1 MTIYDV
7 TMPISGGLPVWPGD
21 PPVIIETTS
30 GPGEPRVSRISMSS
44 HAGTHVDAPAH
55 FLRGALT
62 VDRLPLKVL
71 IGPAW
76 LADIPGEVAITAA
89 ALLDAGIPPGTER
102 LLVRTRN
109 PRGPVKPSHF
119 DVDFVGFTVDGADW
133 LLAQGVRLVG
143 IDAPSIEP
151 YISPGEPVHRA
162 LLAAEVI
169 LIEGLALA
177 GISDGAY
184 QMMCL
189 PLPLADGDGA
199 PARVILIRDGS

>member
-7 TMPISGGLPVWPGD
+7 TLPIASGLPVWPGD

-30 GPGEPRVSRISMSS
+30 GAGEPRVSHLSMSS

-55 FLRGALT
+55 FLPGALT

-76 LADIPGEVAITAA
+76 LADIRGETAISAA
-89 ALLDAGIPPGTER
+89 ALQEAGIPPDTER
-102 LLVRTRN
+102 LLVRTHHSQ
-109 PRGPVKPSHF
+109 GTVKPSHF
-119 DVDFVGFTVDGADW
+119 DVDFVGFKVDGAGW
-133 LLAQGVRLVG
+133 LLAHGVKLVG
-143 IDAPSIEP
+143 IDTPSIEP

-169 LIEGLALA
+169 VIEGLALTGVPA
-177 GISDGAY
+177 GACQI
-184 QMMCL
+184 MCL
-189 PLPLADGDGA
+189 PLPVADGDGA
-199 PARVILIRDGS
+199 PARVILIKEGS